1 MPGVLFCNGNDMS
14 QVATTPIPVTLLTG
28 FLGAGKTTLLN
39 HLLATAGERIVVIE
53 NEFGPVNID
62 GALLIQETAELVEMT
77 NGCLCCTIRGDLAR
91 HLHDLHARRA
101 SGELNFDRVV
111 IETTGLAD
119 PTPIAQT
126 FFGDPLLA
134 DAYALDAV
142 ITVVDAVHGAKQLD
156 EQPVAGKQVGFADR
170 LLLSKADL
178 VEQTELAT
186 LGERLARINS
196 EAAQYSL
203 QHGKIGKELLF
214 GVRGFHLDED
224 ILRRGTGGLS
234 FRPIGA
240 KSFADD
246 IAAMHLHHDG
256 ALDLARISDFMRQL
270 VERYGD
276 ALLRYKGVLAIQAE
290 ARRLVF
296 QGVHRINGFDYGR
309 EWGQGEAPVSDI
321 VLIGRQLP
329 QDEIRASFAA
339 CVA

>member
-1 MPGVLFCNGNDMS
+1 MS
-14 QVATTPIPVTLLTG
+14 LSINAPIPVTLLTG

-62 GALLIQETAELVEMT
+62 SDLLIQETAELVEMT
-77 NGCLCCTIRGDLAR
+77 NGCLCCTIRGDLSR
-91 HLHDLHARRA
+91 HLHSLYERKQ
-101 SGELNFDRVV
+101 SGELAFERVV

-142 ITVVDAVHGAKQLD
+142 ITVVDALHGAKQLD

-170 LLLSKADL
+170 LLISKADL
-178 VEQTELAT
+178 ADAEALDALA
-186 LGERLARINS
+186 ERLAGINS
-196 EAAQYSL
+196 EAAQYRL
-203 QHGKIGKELLF
+203 EHGRIGRELLF

-224 ILRRGTGGLS
+224 ILRRGKAGPLS
-234 FRPIGA
+234 FRPAGA
-240 KSFADD
+240 RSFGDD
-246 IAAMHLHHDG
+246 IAAVHLHHDG
-256 ALDLARISDFMRQL
+256 PLDLGRISDFMRQL
-270 VERYGD
+270 VEHHGD
-276 ALLRYKGVLAIQAE
+276 ALLRYKGVLAVSAE

-321 VLIGRQLP
+321 VLIGHQLP
-329 QDEIRASFAA
+329 QEEIRAGFAA
-339 CVA
+339 CVEG